1 VRIVEGL
8 ISATKERAE
17 REARSEL
24 EKQLAEWLEPLGV
37 PRSWKPSPRQVEAL
51 ILGTTVQSEEK
62 PAPLGTMYTAKLRV
76 DASPARMADLA
87 QTYRRQVV
95 NRRMAALGG
104 ALAFVLVCL
113 GVVSGYIRADEAT
126 RGYYTNRLRMLAAAG
141 VGAAGVAIYHMVA

>member
-37 PRSWKPSPRQVEAL
+37 PRSWKPSPRQVDAL
-51 ILGTTVQSEEK
+51 ILGTTIEPVEK
-62 PAPLGTMYTAKLRV
+62 DYGMLYVAKLRV
-76 DASPARMADLA
+76 DASPGRTAELA

-104 ALAFVLVCL
+104 ALAFVLICL
-113 GVVSGYIRADEAT
+113 GAVSGYIRADEAT
-126 RGYYTNRLRMLAAAG
+126 KGYYTNRLRMLAAAG

>member
-24 EKQLAEWLEPLGV
+24 EKQLAGWLEPLGV
-37 PRSWKPSPRQVEAL
+37 PRSWKPSPRQVDAL
-51 ILGTTVQSEEK
+51 ILGTTIEPVEK
-62 PAPLGTMYTAKLRV
+62 PYGMLYVAKLRV
-76 DASPARMADLA
+76 DASPGRTAELA

-104 ALAFVLVCL
+104 ALVFVLICL
-113 GVVSGYIRADEAT
+113 GAVSGYIRADEAT
-126 RGYYTNRLRMLAAAG
+126 KGYYTNRLRMLAAAG